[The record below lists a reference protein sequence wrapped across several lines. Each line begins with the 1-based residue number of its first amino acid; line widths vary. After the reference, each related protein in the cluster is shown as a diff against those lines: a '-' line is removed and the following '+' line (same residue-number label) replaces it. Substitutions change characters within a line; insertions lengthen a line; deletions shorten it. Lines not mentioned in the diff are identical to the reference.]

1 MEIPTL
7 KPLSE
12 DQARFYFQDL
22 IKGIEYCECLC
33 KKDGISYLYFFLNTW
48 GWTFCGCTVLF
59 LVAHATA
66 QGFLKLALVMVLAE
80 RLTAIRG
87 LRGSFAADQSCC

>member
-33 KKDGISYLYFFLNTW
+33 KKKGISFFFFFLNTQ
-48 GWTFCGCTVLF
+48 GQTFTWCTVPF
-59 LVAHATA
+59 PVAHATA
-66 QGFLKLALVMVLAE
+66 WGFLKLGLVMVSR
-80 RLTAIRG
+80 RLRAARG
-87 LRGSFAADQSCC
+87 LRGSFAADRYCC

>member
-33 KKDGISYLYFFLNTW
+33 EKEGISYFNFFFKHPGLDFLLVY
-48 GWTFCGCTVLF
+48 GAISSGSCYCT
-59 LVAHATA
+59 
-66 QGFLKLALVMVLAE
+66 
-80 RLTAIRG
+80 RLLEAG
-87 LRGSFAADQSCC
+87 AGGG

>member
-22 IKGIEYCECLC
+22 IKGIEYCKCLC
-33 KKDGISYLYFFLNTW
+33 ENDGISYFGFIFNTW
-48 GWTFCGCTVLF
+48 SSLFCWCAVPF
-59 LVAHATA
+59 LMAYAV
-66 QGFLKLALVMVLAE
+66 QKLLKLGLLVVLAE
-80 RLTAIRG
+80 RATG
-87 LRGSFAADQSCC
+87 SPRGSFAAN